1 MTEGPPQK
9 LEAVNQVFVRFAIVA
24 TLPNG
29 DVAGSLEGHEPA
41 TGRSAVGSGKG
52 EAAAVR
58 QCADAAEGLSGPRS
72 ALNRHLGRRGEIST
86 GILPTTPAAQSMSRS
101 PTTETMTPLWRYRG
115 EVCPWTTE
123 RPNSK
128 PQFAPKMR

>member
-1 MTEGPPQK
+1 MTEGTPQK
-9 LEAVNQVFVRFAIVA
+9 LEPVNQVFVRFAIVA

-29 DVAGSLEGHEPA
+29 DVAVSLEGHEPA

-58 QCADAAEGLSGPRS
+58 QCADAAEGLSAPRS

-86 GILPTTPAAQSMSRS
+86 GILPYSSRAIHE
-101 PTTETMTPLWRYRG
+101 PE
-115 EVCPWTTE
+115 
-123 RPNSK
+123 PNDGNND
-128 PQFAPKMR
+128 